1 MPRTNTA
8 DIAPATYSYEWTD
21 AEQSSLK
28 RTDAEGNVA
37 FVPAAEGNRDY
48 AAFCNCGATAAAYVA
63 PPEPAPLTAEQ
74 KLANSGLTVDELKD
88 LLGL

>member
-1 MPRTNTA
+1 MAITYTWVDA
-8 DIAPATYSYEWTD
+8 DSTFLRYVDDSTTPDTI
-21 AEQSSLK
+21 K
-28 RTDAEGNVA
+28 
-37 FVPAAEGNRDY
+37 FVPIAAGNRDY
-48 AAFCNCGATAAAYVA
+48 AEFVSSGATAAAYVA

>member
-1 MPRTNTA
+1 MSY
-8 DIAPATYSYEWTD
+8 TYEYTD
-21 AEQSSLK
+21 QEQTSLK

-37 FVPAAEGNRDY
+37 GIPIDPRNRDY
-48 AAFCNCGATAAAYVA
+48 AEFVSTKATATAYVA

>member
-1 MPRTNTA
+1 MSY
-8 DIAPATYSYEWTD
+8 TYEYSD
-21 AEQSSLK
+21 QEQTTLK

-37 FVPAAEGNRDY
+37 FVPVAEGNRDY
-48 AAFCNCGATAAAYVA
+48 AEFVSTKATASAYVA
-63 PPEPAPLTAEQ
+63 PSEPTPLTAEQ

>member
-1 MPRTNTA
+1 MPNTNTT
-8 DIAPATYSYEWTD
+8 DLTPATYSYEWTD
-21 AEQSSLK
+21 AEQSTLK

-37 FVPAAEGNRDY
+37 FVPVAQGNRDY
-48 AAFCNCGATAAAYVA
+48 AAFVSSKATAAAYVA